1 METTPG
7 ADVAAILDAI
17 GPRLR
22 ALRQSRELTLA
33 EAADAS
39 GLSISILS
47 RVETGRRQP
56 TLDVLIPLARTYQV
70 ALDQL
75 VAAPATGDPRV
86 HLEPHRHSRG
96 GIVVPLTRYPTRV
109 QAFKH
114 VVGPRTPHGP

>member
-75 VAAPATGDPRV
+75 
-86 HLEPHRHSRG
+86 
-96 GIVVPLTRYPTRV
+96 
-109 QAFKH
+109 
-114 VVGPRTPHGP
+114 